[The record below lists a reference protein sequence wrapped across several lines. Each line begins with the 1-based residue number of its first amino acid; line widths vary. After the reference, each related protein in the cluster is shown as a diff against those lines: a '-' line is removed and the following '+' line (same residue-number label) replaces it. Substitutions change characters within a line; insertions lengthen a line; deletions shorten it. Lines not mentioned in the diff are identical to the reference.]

1 MPFIDVLAR
10 RRRGGLAAPGLAVL
24 IALAG
29 CTGSSQRGPGEV
41 SKPVPPTAAPK
52 LRSTRS
58 STCNRWGTPRPSLPP
73 PRT

>member
-41 SKPVPPTAAPK
+41 S
-52 LRSTRS
+52 
-58 STCNRWGTPRPSLPP
+58 
-73 PRT
+73 